1 MAVPIM
7 QTGKL
12 RLTERKSFV
21 HSLSTA
27 NKGRARIKC
36 QAPEPLCLTSNHP
49 AGSMKDRCEPKG
61 VGLGPGHSQPLGIV
75 LRMNGWVRSVPE

>member
-1 MAVPIM
+1 MMAVPIM

-49 AGSMKDRCEPKG
+49 AGSMKDRCEPKEWAWAPDTASPW
-61 VGLGPGHSQPLGIV
+61 GLYS
-75 LRMNGWVRSVPE
+75 E